1 MGVART
7 VRGRRSASPPMRG
20 GDQFVALPG
29 SGAAV
34 LYAGTMGDGVYVKQG
49 GAAWRR
55 LGRGLLG
62 ENNTILA
69 VGIAAGPHPALLA
82 GTASGVFRYVPR

>member
-1 MGVART
+1 
-7 VRGRRSASPPMRG
+7 
-20 GDQFVALPG
+20 
-29 SGAAV
+29 
-34 LYAGTMGDGVYVKQG
+34 MGDGVYVKQG